1 MIGKTPNYNK
11 GALTMRTDEKAKS
24 KTLRKTLYFQAVES
38 KDYGTK
44 AYFFTDDDDSIYVH
58 YQISISRI
66 KTAAGIREA
75 RLWNSMVSK
84 LKKGDR
90 VLAAVVKRQMN
101 NCEYAE
107 TAIYYNVDKILKVF

>member
-1 MIGKTPNYNK
+1 
-11 GALTMRTDEKAKS
+11 MRTDEKAKS
-24 KTLRKTLYFQAVES
+24 KTIRKVLYFQAVEN

-44 AYFFTDDDDSIYVH
+44 AYFFTDDEDNIYVH

-75 RLWNSMVSK
+75 RVWYSMANK
-84 LKKGDR
+84 LKQGDK
-90 VLAAVVKRQMN
+90 VLAAVVRREMK

-107 TAIYYNVDKILKVF
+107 KQTYLNVDKILKICNE

>member
-1 MIGKTPNYNK
+1 
-11 GALTMRTDEKAKS
+11 MRSDEKART
-24 KTLRKTLYFQAVES
+24 KTIRKILYFQAVES

-44 AYFFTDDDDSIYVH
+44 AYFFTDDDDNIYVH

-66 KTAAGIREA
+66 KTSAGIREA
-75 RLWNSMVSK
+75 RVWYSMANK

-90 VLAAVVKRQMN
+90 VLAACVKREMN

-107 TAIYYNVDKILKVF
+107 KQTYLNVDRILKICNE